1 MLWSFICC
9 VLNRYSQS
17 GTSITELTGHFKY
30 LHTPLRDV
38 CAFIKIS
45 AKILPISPEYRQF
58 PTFDMSDIYI

>member
-17 GTSITELTGHFKY
+17 GTSITELTGQ
-30 LHTPLRDV
+30 PLRDV